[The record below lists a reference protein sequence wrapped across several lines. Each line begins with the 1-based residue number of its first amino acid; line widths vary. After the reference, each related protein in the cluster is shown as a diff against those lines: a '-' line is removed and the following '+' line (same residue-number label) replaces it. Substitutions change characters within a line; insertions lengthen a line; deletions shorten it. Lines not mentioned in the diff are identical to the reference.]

1 MDNSLT
7 IVVLTHNDE
16 LKIVDCLESLVF
28 ADELVI
34 VDDESSDRTVE
45 LCKQFTSSI
54 FIHPLNANFANQRNF
69 ALNHTKTKWVLF
81 IDSDEIVSRALRDEI
96 VRAIKEKE
104 CAGYYIKRIDRMWG
118 KSLMHGEVGKVRLLR
133 LGRRESGKW
142 HGKVHETWRIIGKTL
157 ELSEP
162 LIHIPH
168 STVFDFVRDVDDY
181 STLRADELL
190 ERAKKPSA
198 IEIVTYPVAKFFQNY
213 VLRKGYKDGV
223 PGFIYAMLMS
233 FHSFLVRAKLYLGK
247 KK

>member
-1 MDNSLT
+1 MDNTLT

-34 VDDESSDRTVE
+34 VDDESSDRTIE
-45 LCKQFTSSI
+45 LCRQFTKNI
-54 FIHPLNANFANQRNF
+54 FVHPLNSNFANQRNF
-69 ALNHTKTKWVLF
+69 ALNKAKSKWVLF
-81 IDSDEIVSRALRDEI
+81 VDSDELVSRALRDEI
-96 VRAIKEKE
+96 LRAVKEKMS
-104 CAGYYIKRIDRMWG
+104 AGYYIKRIDRMWG
-118 KSLMHGEVGKVRLLR
+118 KSLSHGEVGKVSLMR

-142 HGKVHETWRIIGKTL
+142 HGKVHETWRIIGKTS

-162 LIHIPH
+162 LIHTPH

-181 STLRADELL
+181 STLRAEELL
-190 ERAKKPSA
+190 ERGKRASA
-198 IEIVTYPVAKFFQNY
+198 LEIIIYPTFKFLQNY
-213 VLRKGYKDGV
+213 ILRKGYRDGV

-233 FHSFLVRAKLYLGK
+233 FHSFLVRGKIYLK